1 MMNTIVFYDPTFPY
15 DGQRPSD
22 EARNELQSKYKVVDA
37 DGLADALL
45 SADVWIQ
52 LHGPYFPKQAWE
64 SIVRYLKQGKGLV
77 QIGGAPFRIPVYREQ
92 GEWKAE
98 GVQTAYHRQ
107 LRIHGVLETNAD
119 RIIGL
124 EANPDISLAAGY
136 ESLLAIEPTCS
147 FTLHLTR
154 TDDRPGELG
163 SSGPMDGHIYPL
175 LYGVSGEGRKLSAP
189 VTLIENTKGEFAGG
203 RWLFVNQ
210 RIGQAFW
217 DNGGLDALRDWGAY
231 CAEGVTEMWLKPNY
245 SCYEPGE
252 QPVLSLHM
260 QELGPVRPS
269 AKAWQIALAVY
280 EEEGHEALWEKKVSL
295 PSSRELR
302 IERLPVPVPVAPGF
316 YRVVCEALS
325 DRGERRVLRQGFW
338 GRDDSLLSEGERL
351 TVNRDYFVK
360 AGKPMPIV
368 GMTYM
373 TSDVARKFLFMPNA
387 GLWDAD
393 MARMKH
399 AGINMIRTG
408 IWTAWRQ
415 VMFVDGHPYE
425 EVLRSID
432 SFILTAKKHGLEVV
446 FTFFS
451 FTPEMWEG
459 VNPYLDPRSVAA
471 QKRLIA
477 AVVSRHV
484 GSTNIHWDLIN
495 EPTMFDPKRVFSGPR
510 TVGDAYEQTAFAE
523 WLQNRHGD
531 IRELQER
538 WDMTPDEFPGF
549 SSVSLPQPEE
559 ISFNIVDNA
568 LAKRNGIWLD
578 YCLFTME
585 MHNRWAKELIA
596 TIRSHNG
603 SQMVTVGQ
611 DEGLGSQ
618 RPSPF
623 FYADAVDYTTVHS
636 WWLMDHLLWDSLF
649 SKTAN
654 KPNLIQETGIMYVET
669 PNGRAKRSELEIR
682 NILERKYAY
691 AFAAG
696 GAGAVQWIWNTNCYM
711 NNVNES
717 NIGALRADGTEK
729 PEADVSYCY
738 GRFMGEI
745 RHLFKD
751 RELEDVVVV
760 FPYSNDFSNRKL
772 AFDATTKLTRVLAYE
787 MKVPFRA
794 VGEYHLESL
803 EQAPPKLII
812 VPSPHN
818 FSRQALDT
826 IVRHVKE
833 SGGTVLFTGPI
844 GLDEYW
850 RPESRYAE
858 ELGEYELGNVMR
870 EEAIE
875 VDGCVLPVSF
885 GVNRISEVNKELPV
899 SGSCAD
905 AKALARK
912 AEPTSVRMMKLGKGT
927 FIRCPLPIELNE
939 RSEAIVAVYR
949 HALSVAGYHPSIE
962 WIRGE
967 ELHGVF
973 GSKVAFGEGAL
984 YIFVS
989 EYGYDASIEIRDSK
1003 TGKGYSFELESER
1016 TVLFAAD
1023 AEGRLVSVCGGD
1035 EVLVLEYEAE
1045 RVT

>member
-1 MMNTIVFYDPTFPY
+1 MINTIVFYDPAFPY
-15 DGQRPSD
+15 DGQRPSN
-22 EARNELQSKYKVVDA
+22 EAINELQSKFKVVNA
-37 DGLADALL
+37 EGLADALL
-45 SADVWIQ
+45 AADVLIQ
-52 LHGPYFPKQAWE
+52 LHGPYFPKLAWD
-64 SIVRYLKQGKGLV
+64 SLVRFLKQGKGLIH
-77 QIGGAPFRIPVYREQ
+77 IGGAPFRIPVYRNQE
-92 GEWKAE
+92 EWVAE

-107 LRIHGVLETNAD
+107 LRIHEVLNTDAN
-119 RIIGL
+119 RITAL
-124 EANPDISLAAGY
+124 EANPDVPLAAGC
-136 ESLLAIEPTCS
+136 EQLLTIEPTCS
-147 FTLHLTR
+147 FTLHMTR

-163 SSGPMDGHIYPL
+163 SSGPMDGHIYPF
-175 LYGVSGEGRKLSAP
+175 LYGVSDEGRKLSAP
-189 VTLIENTKGEFAGG
+189 ITMIENTKGEYAGG

-210 RIGQAFW
+210 RIGPAFW
-217 DNGGLDALRDWGAY
+217 EGGGLSALQVWGAY
-231 CAEGVTEMWLKPNY
+231 CAEGVTELWLKPNY
-245 SCYEPGE
+245 ACYEPGE

-260 QELGPVRPS
+260 QSLGA
-269 AKAWQIALAVY
+269 AKPDATAKEWR
-280 EEEGHEALWEKKVSL
+280 VSL
-295 PSSRELR
+295 SLYEKGSDEPIWTTQDSLQSSRELK
-302 IERLPVPVPVAPGF
+302 IERMSVPVSVAPGF
-316 YRVVCEALS
+316 YRVVCEAVS
-325 DRGERRVLRQGFW
+325 ECGERRVLRQGFW
-338 GRDDSLLSEGERL
+338 GRDNQLLSEGERL
-351 TVNRDYFVK
+351 TVGRDYFVK

-373 TSDVARKFLFMPNA
+373 TSDVSRKFLFMPNA

-393 MARMKH
+393 MAHMRR
-399 AGINMIRTG
+399 AGINLIRTG

-432 SFILTAKKHGLEVV
+432 AFILTAKKNGLEVV

-451 FTPEMWEG
+451 FTPELWEG

-471 QKRLIA
+471 QKRLISA
-477 AVVSRHV
+477 IVSRHS
-484 GSTNIHWDLIN
+484 GSTNVHWDLIN
-495 EPTMFDPKRVFSGPR
+495 EPTMFDPKRLFSGPR
-510 TVGDAYEQTAFAE
+510 TVGDTYEQAAFAE
-523 WLQNRHGD
+523 WLQSRHRD
-531 IRELQER
+531 VRVLQER
-538 WDMTPDEFPGF
+538 WDMTPDELPGF
-549 SSVSLPQPEE
+549 SSVVLPQPEE
-559 ISFNIVDNA
+559 ISFSITDNA
-568 LAKRNGIWLD
+568 IPKRNGIWLD
-578 YCLFTME
+578 YTLFTME
-585 MHNRWAKELIA
+585 MHNRWAKDLIS

-623 FYADAVDYTTVHS
+623 FYAEAVDYTTVHS

-669 PNGRAKRSELEIR
+669 PNGRAKRTETEIR

-696 GAGAVQWIWNTNCYM
+696 GAGAVQWIWNTNYYM

-729 PEADVSYCY
+729 PEADVSYRY

-745 RHLFKD
+745 GHLFKD

-794 VGEYHLESL
+794 VGEYHLDSL

-826 IVRHVKE
+826 IVNHAKE
-833 SGGTVLFTGPI
+833 RGGAVLFTGPL

-850 RPESRYAE
+850 RPESRYAD
-858 ELGEYELGNVMR
+858 ELGKYELSNVMR

-875 VDGCVLPVSF
+875 VDGRVLPVSY
-885 GVNRISEVNKELPV
+885 GANRISEVNKELPSRRDGSNA
-899 SGSCAD
+899 SG
-905 AKALARK
+905 RTT
-912 AEPTSVRMMKLGKGT
+912 EPASLHQTKLGKGT

-939 RSEAIVAVYR
+939 RSEVIAAVYR
-949 HALSVAGYHPSIE
+949 HALSVAGYLTPME
-962 WIRGE
+962 WIRGG

-973 GSKVAFGEGAL
+973 GSKVAFGDGAL
-984 YIFVS
+984 YLFVS
-989 EYGYDASIEIRDSK
+989 EYGRDAEIEIRDAK
-1003 TGKGYSFELESER
+1003 TGQGYAFLLESER

-1023 AEGRLVSVCGGD
+1023 AEGRLVSVLGGD
-1035 EVLVLEYEAE
+1035 ELLIRETEQ
-1045 RVT
+1045 R